1 MTAEEAVRAYK
12 ALSAVEHAFRCLKT
26 IDLKIRPFYQSLEG
40 RVQAHAFFCMLA
52 YYVEWHM
59 RRALAPL
66 MFDEENQT
74 AAEAQQSVV
83 APAQRSLQARRKAQ
97 TKRTARGEPVHSF
110 QTLLKDLATIA
121 INTVVVNT
129 NYSDIEDRPTFQN
142 LTVPTPL
149 QQRAFDL
156 LGVTLK

>member
-1 MTAEEAVRAYK
+1 M
-12 ALSAVEHAFRCLKT
+12 
-26 IDLKIRPFYQSLEG
+26 
-40 RVQAHAFFCMLA
+40 
-52 YYVEWHM
+52 
-59 RRALAPL
+59 
-66 MFDEENQT
+66 
-74 AAEAQQSVV
+74 VV
-83 APAQRSLQARRKAQ
+83 APAQRSLQARWKAQ

-110 QTLLKDLATIA
+110 QTLLKDMATIA